1 MDGWQER
8 ADLEMSRMH
17 PKRYAAPRMPEP
29 PEPVQPPAEDRRQ
42 LPRTLHVGR
51 YPIDDVTSADGW
63 IRSLR
68 YLVCYRGLAV
78 DERRCHL
85 ADRHRQVGPVRR
97 APR

>member
-1 MDGWQER
+1 MEAWREDADRAMNER
-8 ADLEMSRMH
+8 H
-17 PKRYAAPRMPEP
+17 PKRYAAPRVPAP
-29 PEPVQPPAEDRRQ
+29 PDPEDRRQ
-42 LPRTLHVGR
+42 LPRNLHVGR
-51 YPIDDVTSADGW
+51 YPIDDVTATDGW

-85 ADRHRQVGPVRR
+85 ADRHRLAGPARR